1 MASLLVQASP
11 SLRAAMPR
19 LLEALAGSA
28 GDANSLANDE
38 TAALTGAKLELW
50 NYSKRQIVVLMV
62 VLLVSYGVMCAL
74 SAVLIAY
81 MRYNRHVALKGD
93 TEASRKTLLP
103 AFEPLLW
110 ILCAA
115 TGAYATY
122 FMVTLI
128 AKSYVT
134 STGTVSTEILSAGR
148 HFVLELAFI
157 FMLQKSVSIPALAR
171 SIAITFVLACYSIPV
186 VWYTTA
192 NGNGETSSTNYWIV
206 ATARLVV
213 FPLYLYVAV
222 RPPARASKRSLREY
236 CAFALV
242 YQILELGYVSG
253 FHQGNVHVGFALIY
267 AHVLWGSLCPFFVWR
282 LLKADT
288 EHWRGLGQRAVGLQA
303 LFRKGNIHERVSSQ
317 GLHVLIEMHRK
328 YIIDFSVL
336 EIKQRIGVGSTAV
349 VYNGLLHSKTPVAI
363 KVYTPTSVTEDTV
376 AEFSHEAALCGALNH
391 PNIVKFF
398 GMCVSPPTICLVS
411 ELCVGSLDVVALALA
426 RRQQQPR
433 RQQFLLNVGYMI
445 DAARA
450 VAYLHSF
457 SPAFVHRD
465 IKPGNFLVDVEGN
478 VKLTDFGESRSLPKA
493 NIAWEVS
500 SLNDAKN
507 AAATSAVSAVGTM
520 ATTSSGSSATDIEHY
535 HEYPDSTSNANAA
548 TQNGRLIPMTPP
560 SQTPGG
566 SSRTAPV
573 LPPGVTR
580 KATPEMTVK
589 GTVDYMAPEII
600 NGRGGL
606 ASYGESAD
614 VYSLAITMWDILN
627 PGGEKYPGTK
637 NNHLRVL
644 ESVIAGS
651 RPELD
656 QELHTGLRD
665 LIESSWHVDARVRPS
680 AQKIVLALERIQ
692 EEVCSVF
699 ALELCEEMDQ
709 ETAMLRSGGNGAV
722 AKSFSGEQ
730 ATRKMQDV
738 EAVASVGE
746 GIRLGNMFM
755 NAGFLHH
762 LKHAQSFKS
771 SEAMYYFDEDNINFC
786 QPFVV
791 LESHNTKYG
800 GGSSSGTRHRP
811 GSTLGAPFPSQL
823 VQSPGWFKSLQ
834 RQHQPSDP
842 TPPAAPTAAK
852 KGSKR
857 TDWEP
862 HNEPDSSEHD
872 SDTAFVDANSNGTTE
887 TEECGCRKLGE
898 RPDIRKTTRHR
909 FRRKYRAIPEDNVL
923 TANLLQ
929 EEDLAS
935 TQDRHLL
942 DEFDDAGPPSI
953 LLQPN

>member
-1 MASLLVQASP
+1 MAIDST
-11 SLRAAMPR
+11 
-19 LLEALAGSA
+19 
-28 GDANSLANDE
+28 DDE
-38 TAALTGAKLELW
+38 LSDYA
-50 NYSKRQIVVLMV
+50 KRQVVVLMI
-62 VLLVSYGVMCAL
+62 VLLVSYGSMCVL
-74 SAVLIAY
+74 SAALIIY
-81 MRYNRHVALKGD
+81 MRHNRHVALKGD

-110 ILCAA
+110 ILSTA
-115 TGAYATY
+115 TGSYAMY
-122 FMVTLI
+122 FMIALI
-128 AKSYVT
+128 AKFYAP
-134 STGTVSTEILSAGR
+134 STGSVATEAQSAGR
-148 HFVLELAFI
+148 HFVLELALI
-157 FMLQKSVSIPALAR
+157 FMLQKSVSMPALLR
-171 SIAITFVLACYSIPV
+171 SIAITAVLASYALPF
-186 VWYTTA
+186 VWFTTI
-192 NGNGETSSTNYWIV
+192 NGQDQNSSTNYWLVAIV
-206 ATARLVV
+206 RLLI
-213 FPLYLYVAV
+213 FSLYIYVIV
-222 RPPARASKRSLREY
+222 RPPARASKRTLREY
-236 CAFALV
+236 SAFGIV
-242 YQILELGYVSG
+242 YLMLEFVYHTAFNSHKVHLGFV
-253 FHQGNVHVGFALIY
+253 LIY
-267 AHVLWGSLCPFFVWR
+267 VHVLWGSLCPFFVWR

-336 EIKQRIGVGSTAV
+336 DIKQRIGVGSTAV

-363 KVYTPTSVTEDTV
+363 KVYTPSSVTEDTV

-426 RRQQQPR
+426 RRQQQAR

-465 IKPGNFLVDVEGN
+465 IKPSNFLVDVEGN

-493 NIAWEVS
+493 NITWEVS
-500 SLNDAKN
+500 SLNDAKH
-507 AAATSAVSAVGTM
+507 AAIVTSSVSAVG
-520 ATTSSGSSATDIEHY
+520 ATGGTSSSSSTDHEQY
-535 HEYPDSTSNANAA
+535 HEYPESTPNANPSIHGG
-548 TQNGRLIPMTPP
+548 NGLPLTPP
-560 SQTPGG
+560 HTPNGG
-566 SSRTAPV
+566 TRTAPM
-573 LPPGVTR
+573 LPPPVSR
-580 KATPEMTVK
+580 KTTPDMTVK

-600 NGRGGL
+600 NGRAGL

-627 PGGEKYPGTK
+627 PGGEKYPGTN

-644 ESVIAGS
+644 ESVIAGT

-656 QELHTGLRD
+656 TQMHAGLSELIT
-665 LIESSWHVDARVRPS
+665 SSWHVDARMRPS

-699 ALELCEEMDQ
+699 ALELCEEMEHDS
-709 ETAMLRSGGNGAV
+709 TMLKSGGNGSNT
-722 AKSFSGEQ
+722 KSFSGEQ
-730 ATRKMQDV
+730 AARKMQDI

-762 LKHAQSFKS
+762 LKHSQAFKS
-771 SEAMYYFDEDNINFC
+771 SDDMFYFDEDNINFC

-791 LESHNTKYG
+791 LDGHTNRSG
-800 GGSSSGTRHRP
+800 VGSNSAARRP
-811 GSTLGAPFPSQL
+811 GSTLGAPLPSQL

-842 TPPAAPTAAK
+842 TPPLMTASASTSVK
-852 KGSKR
+852 DPK
-857 TDWEP
+857 
-862 HNEPDSSEHD
+862 SSEWDANTSSESPQND
-872 SDTAFVDANSNGTTE
+872 SDTAFVDVASNGTTE
-887 TEECGCRKLGE
+887 TEECACRKLGE
-898 RPDIRKTTRHR
+898 RPNVRKPTRHR
-909 FRRKYRAIPEDNVL
+909 FRRKYRAIPEDNIL

-929 EEDLAS
+929 EEDMTS

-942 DEFDDAGPPSI
+942 DEFDDAGPASI
-953 LLQPN
+953 LLHKN

>member
-1 MASLLVQASP
+1 MKNLINQASP
-11 SLRAAMPR
+11 SLRESIPR
-19 LLEALAGSA
+19 VLESIAGTRSESFFA
-28 GDANSLANDE
+28 FSSSTSLPTQTNDE
-38 TAALTGAKLELW
+38 LSEYAQGQL
-50 NYSKRQIVVLMV
+50 VVLMV
-62 VLLVSYGVMCAL
+62 VLLVSYGSMCAL
-74 SAVLIAY
+74 SGALIVY
-81 MRYNRHVALKGD
+81 MRHNRHIALKGD

-110 ILCAA
+110 ILCIA
-115 TGAYATY
+115 TGLYALY
-122 FMVTLI
+122 FMIALI
-128 AKSYVT
+128 AKDYAA
-134 STGTVSTEILSAGR
+134 STGTLATEALSAGR
-148 HFVLELAFI
+148 HFVLELALI
-157 FMLQKSVSIPALAR
+157 FMLQKSVSMPALVR
-171 SIAITFVLACYSIPV
+171 SIAITGVLACYALPF
-186 VWYTTA
+186 VWYTTV
-192 NGNGETSSTNYWIV
+192 NGPDENSSSNYWIV
-206 ATARLVV
+206 AIARMLLFV
-213 FPLYLYVAV
+213 LYIYVAV
-222 RPPARASKRSLREY
+222 RPPARASKRTLREF
-236 CAFALV
+236 CAFAMV
-242 YQILELGYVSG
+242 YQILEFTYHTA
-253 FHQGNVHVGFALIY
+253 FNRNNVHLGFALIY
-267 AHVLWGSLCPFFVWR
+267 VHVLWGSLCPFFVWR

-336 EIKQRIGVGSTAV
+336 AIKQRIGVGSTAV

-411 ELCVGSLDVVALALA
+411 ELCVGSLDVVVLALA

-433 RQQFLLNVGYMI
+433 RQQFLLNLGYMI

-465 IKPGNFLVDVEGN
+465 IKPSNFLVDVEGN

-493 NIAWEVS
+493 NITWEVS

-507 AAATSAVSAVGTM
+507 AEMVPSSVTAVGATAAATS
-520 ATTSSGSSATDIEHY
+520 SSSTIDAEHY
-535 HEYPDSTSNANAA
+535 QEYPDSTSSS
-548 TQNGRLIPMTPP
+548 TQGGKAIPLTPP
-560 SQTPGG
+560 HTPGG
-566 SSRTAPV
+566 GTRTAPV
-573 LPPGVTR
+573 QFTSTAR
-580 KATPEMTVK
+580 KNTPEMTVK

-600 NGRGGL
+600 NGRAGV

-627 PGGEKYPGTK
+627 PGAEKYPGTN

-644 ESVIAGS
+644 ESVIAGT

-656 QELHTGLRD
+656 NHMHAGLAELIT
-665 LIESSWHVDARVRPS
+665 SSWHVDARMRPS

-692 EEVCSVF
+692 EEICSVF
-699 ALELCEEMDQ
+699 AFELCEEIEHDSSM
-709 ETAMLRSGGNGAV
+709 TRSGGTGNAS
-722 AKSFSGEQ
+722 KSFSGEV
-730 ATRKMQDV
+730 AARKMQDI

-762 LKHAQSFKS
+762 LKHSQPFKS
-771 SEAMYYFDEDNINFC
+771 SEDLYYFDEDNINFC

-791 LESHNTKYG
+791 LDGPTTRSG
-800 GGSSSGTRHRP
+800 AGSNSAARRV
-811 GSTLGAPFPSQL
+811 GSTLGAPLPSQL

-834 RQHQPSDP
+834 QRQHQQSDP
-842 TPPAAPTAAK
+842 TPPLGPT
-852 KGSKR
+852 STSTSLNDPKR
-857 TDWEP
+857 SEWDTATDSP
-862 HNEPDSSEHD
+862 L
-872 SDTAFVDANSNGTTE
+872 DTAFVDAASNATNE
-887 TEECGCRKLGE
+887 TEECACRKLGE
-898 RPDIRKTTRHR
+898 RPNTRKPARHR
-909 FRRKYRAIPEDNVL
+909 FRRKYRAIPEDNIL

-929 EEDLAS
+929 EEDLTS

-942 DEFDDAGPPSI
+942 DEFDDAGPASI
-953 LLQPN
+953 LLKN

>member
-1 MASLLVQASP
+1 MS
-11 SLRAAMPR
+11 
-19 LLEALAGSA
+19 
-28 GDANSLANDE
+28 
-38 TAALTGAKLELW
+38 
-50 NYSKRQIVVLMV
+50 VLMV
-62 VLLVSYGVMCAL
+62 SYGAMCVLSGAL
-74 SAVLIAY
+74 IIY
-81 MRYNRHVALKGD
+81 MRHNRHIALKGD
-93 TEASRKTLLP
+93 TDASRKTLLP

-115 TGAYATY
+115 TGIYAIY
-122 FMVTLI
+122 FVIALI
-128 AKSYVT
+128 AKIYTAST
-134 STGTVSTEILSAGR
+134 SAVPTEALAAGR
-148 HFVLELAFI
+148 HFVLELALI
-157 FMLQKSVSIPALAR
+157 FMLQKSVSMPALAR
-171 SIAITFVLACYSIPV
+171 SFAITCALACYTIPI
-186 VWYTTA
+186 VWYTAINGQGA
-192 NGNGETSSTNYWIV
+192 NSATNTWIV
-206 ATARLVV
+206 AIARMLLL
-213 FPLYLYVAV
+213 PLYVYIATLEIAYQAAFSQHNV
-222 RPPARASKRSLREY
+222 RL
-236 CAFALV
+236 
-242 YQILELGYVSG
+242 
-253 FHQGNVHVGFALIY
+253 GFALIY
-267 AHVLWGSLCPFFVWR
+267 ANILWGSMCPYFVWR

-303 LFRKGNIHERVSSQ
+303 LFRKGNINERVSSQ

-363 KVYTPTSVTEDTV
+363 KVYTPSSVTEDTV

-411 ELCVGSLDVVALALA
+411 ELCVGSLDVVSLALA

-433 RQQFLLNVGYMI
+433 RQQFLLNLGYMI

-465 IKPGNFLVDVEGN
+465 IKPSNFLVDVEGN

-493 NIAWEVS
+493 NITWEVS

-507 AAATSAVSAVGTM
+507 TANAAASVSALGTTT
-520 ATTSSGSSATDIEHY
+520 ATSSSATDGEHY
-535 HEYPDSTSNANAA
+535 QEYPDSTPNSNAIV
-548 TQNGRLIPMTPP
+548 QSGRLIPMTPP
-560 SQTPGG
+560 HSPGG
-566 SSRTAPV
+566 SSMTAEKV
-573 LPPGVTR
+573 PPPSAAR
-580 KATPEMTVK
+580 RATPEMTVK

-600 NGRGGL
+600 NGRAGV

-627 PGGEKYPGTK
+627 PGSEKYPGTN

-644 ESVIAGS
+644 ESVIAGT

-656 QELHTGLRD
+656 SQLHAGLAD
-665 LIESSWHVDARVRPS
+665 LITSSWHVDARMRPS

-699 ALELCEEMDQ
+699 ALELCEDMEHDS
-709 ETAMLRSGGNGAV
+709 AMLKSGGNGSM

-730 ATRKMQDV
+730 AARRMQEI

-762 LKHAQSFKS
+762 LKHAQPFKS
-771 SEAMYYFDEDNINFC
+771 SDDMYYFDEDNINFC
-786 QPFVV
+786 QPFVI
-791 LESHNTKYG
+791 LEGHASKNGHVI
-800 GGSSSGTRHRP
+800 SSAAKQRP
-811 GSTLGAPFPSQL
+811 GSTLGAPLPSQL

-842 TPPAAPTAAK
+842 MPPAASSQVAASTK
-852 KGSKR
+852 PHLK
-857 TDWEP
+857 TDWDV
-862 HNEPDSSEHD
+862 NTTTDSPQND
-872 SDTAFVDANSNGTTE
+872 SDIPFVDVASNGTTE

-898 RPDIRKTTRHR
+898 RPNVRKPTRHR
-909 FRRKYRAIPEDNVL
+909 FRRKYRAIPEDNIL

-929 EEDLAS
+929 EEDLTS

-942 DEFDDAGPPSI
+942 DEFDDPGPASI
-953 LLQPN
+953 LLQHN

>member
-1 MASLLVQASP
+1 MS
-11 SLRAAMPR
+11 
-19 LLEALAGSA
+19 
-28 GDANSLANDE
+28 
-38 TAALTGAKLELW
+38 
-50 NYSKRQIVVLMV
+50 VLMV
-62 VLLVSYGVMCAL
+62 SYGAMCVLSGAL
-74 SAVLIAY
+74 IIY
-81 MRYNRHVALKGD
+81 MRHNRHIALKGD
-93 TEASRKTLLP
+93 TDASRKTLLP

-115 TGAYATY
+115 TGIYAIY
-122 FMVTLI
+122 FVIALI
-128 AKSYVT
+128 AKIYTAST
-134 STGTVSTEILSAGR
+134 SAVPTEALAAGR
-148 HFVLELAFI
+148 HFVLELALI
-157 FMLQKSVSIPALAR
+157 FMLQKSVSMPALAR
-171 SIAITFVLACYSIPV
+171 SFAITCALACYTIPI
-186 VWYTTA
+186 VWYTTINGQGA
-192 NGNGETSSTNYWIV
+192 NSATNTWIV
-206 ATARLVV
+206 AIARMLLL
-213 FPLYLYVAV
+213 PLYVYIATLEIAYQAAFSQHNV
-222 RPPARASKRSLREY
+222 RL
-236 CAFALV
+236 
-242 YQILELGYVSG
+242 
-253 FHQGNVHVGFALIY
+253 GFALIY
-267 AHVLWGSLCPFFVWR
+267 ANILWGSMCPYFVWR

-303 LFRKGNIHERVSSQ
+303 LFRKGNINERVSSQ

-363 KVYTPTSVTEDTV
+363 KVYTPSSVTEDTV

-411 ELCVGSLDVVALALA
+411 ELCVGSLDVVSLALA

-433 RQQFLLNVGYMI
+433 RQQFLLNLGYMI

-465 IKPGNFLVDVEGN
+465 IKPSNFLVDVEGN

-493 NIAWEVS
+493 NITWEVS
-500 SLNDAKN
+500 NLNDAKN
-507 AAATSAVSAVGTM
+507 TANAAASVSALGTTT
-520 ATTSSGSSATDIEHY
+520 ATSSSTTDGEHY
-535 HEYPDSTSNANAA
+535 QEYPDSTPNSNA
-548 TQNGRLIPMTPP
+548 TLQSGRLIPMTPP
-560 SQTPGG
+560 HSPGG
-566 SSRTAPV
+566 SSMTAEKV
-573 LPPGVTR
+573 PPPSAAR
-580 KATPEMTVK
+580 RATPEMTVK

-600 NGRGGL
+600 NGRAGV

-627 PGGEKYPGTK
+627 PGSEKYPGTN

-644 ESVIAGS
+644 ESVIAGT

-656 QELHTGLRD
+656 AQLHAGLAD
-665 LIESSWHVDARVRPS
+665 LISSSWHVDARMRPS

-699 ALELCEEMDQ
+699 ALELCEDMEHDS
-709 ETAMLRSGGNGAV
+709 AMLKSGGNGSM

-730 ATRKMQDV
+730 AARRMQEI

-762 LKHAQSFKS
+762 LKHAQPFKS
-771 SEAMYYFDEDNINFC
+771 SDDMYYFDEDNINFC
-786 QPFVV
+786 QPFVI
-791 LESHNTKYG
+791 LEGHASKNGHVI
-800 GGSSSGTRHRP
+800 SSAAKQRP
-811 GSTLGAPFPSQL
+811 GSTLGAPLPSQL

-842 TPPAAPTAAK
+842 MPPVASSQVAASTKPHLK
-852 KGSKR
+852 
-857 TDWEP
+857 TDWDV
-862 HNEPDSSEHD
+862 NTTTDSPQND
-872 SDTAFVDANSNGTTE
+872 SDIPFVDVASNGTTE

-898 RPDIRKTTRHR
+898 RPNVRKPTRHR
-909 FRRKYRAIPEDNVL
+909 FRRKYRAIPEDNIL

-929 EEDLAS
+929 EEDLTS

-942 DEFDDAGPPSI
+942 DEFDDPGPASI
-953 LLQPN
+953 LLQHN

>member
-1 MASLLVQASP
+1 MHDLLDQAMP
-11 SLRAAMPR
+11 RLRESVPR
-19 LLEALAGSA
+19 LLEALAGSKVETVFELSA
-28 GDANSLANDE
+28 RTPVGTKAMDDE
-38 TAALTGAKLELW
+38 LSDYAQGQL
-50 NYSKRQIVVLMV
+50 VVLMV
-62 VLLVSYGVMCAL
+62 VLLVSYGSMCVLSGAL
-74 SAVLIAY
+74 IIY
-81 MRYNRHVALKGD
+81 MRHNRHIALKGD

-110 ILCAA
+110 ILCVS
-115 TGAYATY
+115 TGMYSFY
-122 FMVTLI
+122 FMVALI
-128 AKSYVT
+128 AKSYAPNA
-134 STGTVSTEILSAGR
+134 GTVATEALSAGR
-148 HFVLELAFI
+148 HFVLELALI
-157 FMLQKSVSIPALAR
+157 FMLQKSVSLPALIR
-171 SIAITFVLACYSIPV
+171 SIVITVVLACYAFPF
-186 VWYTTA
+186 VWYTTI
-192 NGNGETSSTNYWIV
+192 NGEDENSSSNYWVV
-206 ATARLVV
+206 AIARLLLL
-213 FPLYLYVAV
+213 PLYIYVAA
-222 RPPARASKRSLREY
+222 RPPARASKRTLREY
-236 CAFALV
+236 CAFATM
-242 YQILELGYVSG
+242 YQMLEFA
-253 FHQGNVHVGFALIY
+253 FHTAFNNNDVHLGFALIY
-267 AHVLWGSLCPFFVWR
+267 THVLWGSLCPFFVWR

-336 EIKQRIGVGSTAV
+336 DIKQRIGVGSTAV

-433 RQQFLLNVGYMI
+433 RQQFLLNLGYMI

-465 IKPGNFLVDVEGN
+465 IKPSNFLVDVEGN

-493 NIAWEVS
+493 NITWEVS

-507 AAATSAVSAVGTM
+507 AAAVTSSVATAGANNVGATAVS
-520 ATTSSGSSATDIEHY
+520 SSSSTIDAEHY
-535 HEYPDSTSNANAA
+535 QEYPESTSNSNF
-548 TQNGRLIPMTPP
+548 GREGRRAMPLTPP
-560 SQTPGG
+560 QEE
-566 SSRTAPV
+566 SRTAPV
-573 LPPGVTR
+573 IAQSTAR
-580 KATPEMTVK
+580 RTSPEMTVK

-600 NGRGGL
+600 NGRAGV

-627 PGGEKYPGTK
+627 PGAEKYPGTN

-644 ESVIAGS
+644 ESVIAGT

-656 QELHTGLRD
+656 GHLHAGLAELITA
-665 LIESSWHVDARVRPS
+665 SWHVNARIRPT

-699 ALELCEEMDQ
+699 AREMCEEM
-709 ETAMLRSGGNGAV
+709 EHESSLLKSNGNGNMS
-722 AKSFSGEQ
+722 KSFSGEQ
-730 ATRKMQDV
+730 AARKMQDID
-738 EAVASVGE
+738 AVASVGE

-762 LKHAQSFKS
+762 LKHSQPFKS
-771 SEAMYYFDEDNINFC
+771 SDDMYYFDEENINLC
-786 QPFVV
+786 QPFAV
-791 LESHNTKYG
+791 LEGHTCRSGN
-800 GGSSSGTRHRP
+800 GSNSAARRP
-811 GSTLGAPFPSQL
+811 GSTLGAPLPSQL

-842 TPPAAPTAAK
+842 TPLATTSTSVKDSKSSDWDANTA
-852 KGSKR
+852 S
-857 TDWEP
+857 
-862 HNEPDSSEHD
+862 DSPHD
-872 SDTAFVDANSNGTTE
+872 SDTAFVDAASNGTSE
-887 TEECGCRKLGE
+887 TEECACRKLGE
-898 RPDIRKTTRHR
+898 RPNIRKPARHR
-909 FRRKYRAIPEDNVL
+909 FRRKYRAIPEDNIL

-929 EEDLAS
+929 EEDPTS

-942 DEFDDAGPPSI
+942 DEFDAGPTNV
-953 LLQPN
+953 LLHN

>member
-1 MASLLVQASP
+1 MRRLLDQALP
-11 SLRAAMPR
+11 SLRESVPRILEDIAA
-19 LLEALAGSA
+19 S
-28 GDANSLANDE
+28 NSE
-38 TAALTGAKLELW
+38 AALGPSSTTPPPTHGLSDYAQGQ
-50 NYSKRQIVVLMV
+50 NVVLMV
-62 VLLVSYGVMCAL
+62 VLLVSYGCMCMLSGAL
-74 SAVLIAY
+74 IVY
-81 MRYNRHVALKGD
+81 MRHNRHIALKGD

-115 TGAYATY
+115 TGLYALY
-122 FMVTLI
+122 FIIALI
-128 AKSYVT
+128 ADKYAANAGSVA
-134 STGTVSTEILSAGR
+134 TEALSAGR
-148 HFVLELAFI
+148 HFVLELTLI
-157 FMLQKSVSIPALAR
+157 FMLQKSVSLPALVR
-171 SIAITFVLACYSIPV
+171 SIVITGFLACYALPF
-186 VWYTTA
+186 VWFTTI
-192 NGNGETSSTNYWIV
+192 NGDDENSSANYWIV
-206 ATARLVV
+206 AIARLLLFLLYIYV
-213 FPLYLYVAV
+213 FV
-222 RPPARASKRSLREY
+222 RPPARASKRTLREF
-236 CAFALV
+236 CGFAMV
-242 YQILELGYVSG
+242 YQTLEFA
-253 FHQGNVHVGFALIY
+253 FHTAFNQKNVHLGFGLIY
-267 AHVLWGSLCPFFVWR
+267 AHVLWGSLCPFFIWR

-303 LFRKGNIHERVSSQ
+303 LFLKGNIHERVSSQ

-336 EIKQRIGVGSTAV
+336 AIKQRIGVGSTAV

-363 KVYTPTSVTEDTV
+363 KVYTPSSVTEDTV

-411 ELCVGSLDVVALALA
+411 ELCVGSLDVVVLALA

-433 RQQFLLNVGYMI
+433 RQQFLLNLGYMI

-465 IKPGNFLVDVEGN
+465 IKPSNFLVDVEGN

-493 NIAWEVS
+493 NITWEVS
-500 SLNDAKN
+500 SLNDAKH
-507 AAATSAVSAVGTM
+507 TGMVPSSVTAVGTTP
-520 ATTSSGSSATDIEHY
+520 ATSSSSTIDAEHY
-535 HEYPDSTSNANAA
+535 QEYPDSTTSS
-548 TQNGRLIPMTPP
+548 TKGGKTIPPTPP
-560 SQTPGG
+560 HTPGG
-566 SSRTAPV
+566 VPRTAPIQFSSAA
-573 LPPGVTR
+573 R
-580 KATPEMTVK
+580 KAAPEMTVK

-600 NGRGGL
+600 NGRAGV

-627 PGGEKYPGTK
+627 PGAEKYPGTN

-644 ESVIAGS
+644 ESVIAGT

-656 QELHTGLRD
+656 SQLHTGLAE
-665 LIESSWHVDARVRPS
+665 LVTSSWHVDARMRPS

-699 ALELCEEMDQ
+699 ALELCEEIERDS
-709 ETAMLRSGGNGAV
+709 AMLSSGGIGNMS
-722 AKSFSGEQ
+722 KSFPGDF
-730 ATRKMQDV
+730 ATRKMQDI

-762 LKHAQSFKS
+762 LKHSQPFKS
-771 SEAMYYFDEDNINFC
+771 TEDLYYFDEENINLC

-791 LESHNTKYG
+791 LDGPTSRTG
-800 GGSSSGTRHRP
+800 VGSNAATRRP
-811 GSTLGAPFPSQL
+811 GSTLGAPLPSQL

-834 RQHQPSDP
+834 QRQHQQSDP
-842 TPPAAPTAAK
+842 TPPLVTTSTSTKDPKRSEWDANT
-852 KGSKR
+852 GS
-857 TDWEP
+857 ESP
-862 HNEPDSSEHD
+862 QND
-872 SDTAFVDANSNGTTE
+872 SDTAFVDAASNGTNDA
-887 TEECGCRKLGE
+887 EECACRKLGE
-898 RPDIRKTTRHR
+898 RPNTRKPTRHR
-909 FRRKYRAIPEDNVL
+909 FRRKYRAIPEDNIL

-929 EEDLAS
+929 EEDLTS

-942 DEFDDAGPPSI
+942 DEFDDAGPAGV
-953 LLQPN
+953 LLHQK

>member
-1 MASLLVQASP
+1 MKELLDQVTP
-11 SLRAAMPR
+11 SLRVAASR
-19 LLEALAGSA
+19 LLESTSA
-28 GDANSLANDE
+28 PIAINSADE
-38 TAALTGAKLELW
+38 ELSD
-50 NYSKRQIVVLMV
+50 YAQRQVVVLMI
-62 VLLVSYGVMCAL
+62 VLLVSYGAMAVL
-74 SAVLIAY
+74 SAALIVY
-81 MRYNRHVALKGD
+81 MRHNRHVALKGD

-115 TGAYATY
+115 TGTYAMY
-122 FMVTLI
+122 FMIALI
-128 AKSYVT
+128 TRFYAP
-134 STGTVSTEILSAGR
+134 STGSVATEAQSAGR
-148 HFVLELAFI
+148 HFVLELALI
-157 FMLQKSVSIPALAR
+157 FMLQKSVSMPALVR
-171 SIAITFVLACYSIPV
+171 SIIITFVLASYALPI
-186 VWYTTA
+186 VWFTTI
-192 NGNGETSSTNYWIV
+192 NGSSSSNYWVV
-206 ATARLVV
+206 AIARLLI
-213 FPLYLYVAV
+213 FPLYVYVMV
-222 RPPARASKRSLREY
+222 RPPARASKRTLREY
-236 CAFALV
+236 CAFGIVYLALEFA
-242 YQILELGYVSG
+242 YHTA
-253 FHQGNVHVGFALIY
+253 FNNRNVHLGFVLIY
-267 AHVLWGSLCPFFVWR
+267 THVLWGSLCPFFVWR

-336 EIKQRIGVGSTAV
+336 DIKQRIGVGSTAV

-363 KVYTPTSVTEDTV
+363 KVYTPSSVTEDTV

-433 RQQFLLNVGYMI
+433 RQQFLLNLGYMI

-465 IKPGNFLVDVEGN
+465 IKPSNFLVDVEGN

-493 NIAWEVS
+493 NITWEVS
-500 SLNDAKN
+500 SLNDVKGSTMVTSSVVGAT
-507 AAATSAVSAVGTM
+507 ATS
-520 ATTSSGSSATDIEHY
+520 SSSTEAEQY
-535 HEYPDSTSNANAA
+535 QEYPESTTNAD
-548 TQNGRLIPMTPP
+548 TSVHGGRNISLTPP
-560 SQTPGG
+560 QTPEE
-566 SSRTAPV
+566 SARNTPILAPPVSR
-573 LPPGVTR
+573 
-580 KATPEMTVK
+580 KMTPEMTVK

-600 NGRGGL
+600 NGRAGF

-627 PGGEKYPGTK
+627 PGAEKYPGTN

-644 ESVIAGS
+644 ESVIAGT

-656 QELHTGLRD
+656 SQLHSGLAD
-665 LIESSWHVDARVRPS
+665 LITNSWHVDARIRPS
-680 AQKIVLALERIQ
+680 ALKIVLALERIQ

-699 ALELCEEMDQ
+699 ALELCEEM
-709 ETAMLRSGGNGAV
+709 EHESTMLKSGGPGGT

-730 ATRKMQDV
+730 ATRKMQDI

-755 NAGFLHH
+755 NAGFMHH
-762 LKHAQSFKS
+762 LKHSQPFKS
-771 SEAMYYFDEDNINFC
+771 SDDMFYFDEDNINFC

-791 LESHNTKYG
+791 LEGHTTRSG
-800 GGSSSGTRHRP
+800 AGSNCANRRP
-811 GSTLGAPFPSQL
+811 GSTLGAPLPSQL

-842 TPPAAPTAAK
+842 IPLMTNPASISAKDSARSEWDTNTA
-852 KGSKR
+852 S
-857 TDWEP
+857 
-862 HNEPDSSEHD
+862 DSPQND
-872 SDTAFVDANSNGTTE
+872 SDVAFVDAASNSE
-887 TEECGCRKLGE
+887 AEECACRKLGE
-898 RPDIRKTTRHR
+898 RPNVRKAARHR

-929 EEDLAS
+929 EEDLTS

-942 DEFDDAGPPSI
+942 DEFDAGPAI
-953 LLQPN
+953 LLGLGTQ

>member
-1 MASLLVQASP
+1 MKGLLDHAVP
-11 SLRAAMPR
+11 SLRESVPR
-19 LLEALAGSA
+19 VLENIAKTESVFGLSSTTIPLPTQG
-28 GDANSLANDE
+28 GDGLSDYVQGQL
-38 TAALTGAKLELW
+38 
-50 NYSKRQIVVLMV
+50 VVLMV
-62 VLLVSYGVMCAL
+62 VLLVSYGSMCAL
-74 SAVLIAY
+74 SGALIVY
-81 MRYNRHVALKGD
+81 MRHNRHVALKGD

-110 ILCAA
+110 ILCVA
-115 TGAYATY
+115 TGLYALY
-122 FMVTLI
+122 FMIALI
-128 AKSYVT
+128 AKNYAA
-134 STGTVSTEILSAGR
+134 STEIVAAEALSAGR
-148 HFVLELAFI
+148 HFVLELALI
-157 FMLQKSVSIPALAR
+157 FMLQKSVSLPALVR
-171 SIAITFVLACYSIPV
+171 SIVITGFLACYTLPF
-186 VWYTTA
+186 VWYSTV
-192 NGNGETSSTNYWIV
+192 NGDDENSSANYWIV
-206 ATARLVV
+206 AIARLLL
-213 FPLYLYVAV
+213 FLLYIYVAV
-222 RPPARASKRSLREY
+222 RPPARASKRTLREF
-236 CAFALV
+236 CAFAMV
-242 YQILELGYVSG
+242 YQILEFAYHAA
-253 FHQGNVHVGFALIY
+253 FNQNNVHLGFALIY

-336 EIKQRIGVGSTAV
+336 AIKQRIGVGSTAV

-363 KVYTPTSVTEDTV
+363 KVYTPSSVTEDTV

-411 ELCVGSLDVVALALA
+411 ELCVGSLDVVVLALA
-426 RRQQQPR
+426 RRQLQPR
-433 RQQFLLNVGYMI
+433 RQQFLLNLGYMI

-465 IKPGNFLVDVEGN
+465 IKPSNFLVDVEGN

-493 NIAWEVS
+493 NITWEVS

-507 AAATSAVSAVGTM
+507 AGMVPSSVTAVGGGIAATS
-520 ATTSSGSSATDIEHY
+520 SSSTIDAEHY
-535 HEYPDSTSNANAA
+535 QEYPDSTSTTSS
-548 TQNGRLIPMTPP
+548 TQGVRAIPLTPP
-560 SQTPGG
+560 HTPGT
-566 SSRTAPV
+566 RTAPIQ
-573 LPPGVTR
+573 LSSAAR

-600 NGRGGL
+600 NGRAGV

-627 PGGEKYPGTK
+627 PGAEKYPGTN

-656 QELHTGLRD
+656 SQLHAGLAELIT
-665 LIESSWHVDARVRPS
+665 SSWHVDARMRPS

-699 ALELCEEMDQ
+699 AFELCEEIENDS
-709 ETAMLRSGGNGAV
+709 TMLKSGGTGNMS
-722 AKSFSGEQ
+722 KSFSGEF
-730 ATRKMQDV
+730 ATRKMQDI

-762 LKHAQSFKS
+762 LKHAQPFKS
-771 SEAMYYFDEDNINFC
+771 SEDLYYFDEDNINFC

-791 LESHNTKYG
+791 LDGPTIKSG
-800 GGSSSGTRHRP
+800 VGSNNNSTRRP
-811 GSTLGAPFPSQL
+811 GSTLGAPLPSQL
-823 VQSPGWFKSLQ
+823 VQSPGWFKGLQ
-834 RQHQPSDP
+834 RQHQQSDP
-842 TPPAAPTAAK
+842 TPPLATTSTTSTSMK
-852 KGSKR
+852 DSKR
-857 TDWEP
+857 GEWDAHTAS
-862 HNEPDSSEHD
+862 DSPQDD
-872 SDTAFVDANSNGTTE
+872 SDTAFVDAASNATNE
-887 TEECGCRKLGE
+887 AEECACRKLGE
-898 RPDIRKTTRHR
+898 RPNIRKPARHR
-909 FRRKYRAIPEDNVL
+909 FRRKYRAIPEDNIL

-929 EEDLAS
+929 EEDLTS

-942 DEFDDAGPPSI
+942 DEFDDAGPASV
-953 LLQPN
+953 LLHKN

>member
-1 MASLLVQASP
+1 MTGFLDQATP
-11 SLRAAMPR
+11 SLRQAIPR
-19 LLEALAGSA
+19 LLEALAGNVSVTA
-28 GDANSLANDE
+28 TSIDDATKKEISDYANH
-38 TAALTGAKLELW
+38 
-50 NYSKRQIVVLMV
+50 QVVVLMV
-62 VLLVSYGVMCAL
+62 VLLVSFGAMCVL
-74 SAVLIAY
+74 SAALIIY
-81 MRYNRHVALKGD
+81 MRHNRHIALKGD
-93 TEASRKTLLP
+93 TDASRKTLLP

-115 TGAYATY
+115 TGIYALY
-122 FMVTLI
+122 FII
-128 AKSYVT
+128 ALSAKIYTAST
-134 STGTVSTEILSAGR
+134 SALPTEALTAGR
-148 HFVLELAFI
+148 HFVLQLALI
-157 FMLQKSVSIPALAR
+157 FMLQKSVSMPALAR
-171 SIAITFVLACYSIPV
+171 SVAVTAALACYTIPI
-186 VWYTTA
+186 VWYTTVS
-192 NGNGETSSTNYWIV
+192 GHDVYSSTNSWIV
-206 ATARLVV
+206 AIARMLLL
-213 FPLYLYVAV
+213 PLYVYIGV
-222 RPPARASKRSLREY
+222 RPVGRASKRTLREY
-236 CAFALV
+236 CAFGFV
-242 YQILELGYVSG
+242 YQVIEIVYHAA
-253 FHQGNVHVGFALIY
+253 FAQHNVRLGFALIY
-267 AHVLWGSLCPFFVWR
+267 ANILWGSMCPYFVWR

-303 LFRKGNIHERVSSQ
+303 LFRKGNINERVSSQ

-336 EIKQRIGVGSTAV
+336 DIKQRIGVGSTAV

-363 KVYTPTSVTEDTV
+363 KVYTPSSVTEDTV

-411 ELCVGSLDVVALALA
+411 ELCVGSLDVVSLALA
-426 RRQQQPR
+426 RRQQQQR
-433 RQQFLLNVGYMI
+433 RQQFLLNLGYMI

-465 IKPGNFLVDVEGN
+465 IKPSNFLVDVEGN

-493 NIAWEVS
+493 NITWEVS
-500 SLNDAKN
+500 SLNDAKLTAN
-507 AAATSAVSAVGTM
+507 AAASVSALGT
-520 ATTSSGSSATDIEHY
+520 TTSSSATDGEHY
-535 HEYPDSTSNANAA
+535 QECPETTPNSSMTAQS
-548 TQNGRLIPMTPP
+548 GRLAPVTPP
-560 SQTPGG
+560 HTPGG
-566 SSRTAPV
+566 SSTTAEKM
-573 LPPGVTR
+573 PPSTAR

-600 NGRGGL
+600 NGRAGV

-627 PGGEKYPGTK
+627 PGSEKYPGTN

-644 ESVIAGS
+644 ESVIAGA

-656 QELHTGLRD
+656 SQLHTGLAE
-665 LIESSWHVDARVRPS
+665 LISSSWHVDARMRPS

-699 ALELCEEMDQ
+699 ALELCEDMEHDS
-709 ETAMLRSGGNGAV
+709 AMLKSGGNGGV

-730 ATRKMQDV
+730 AARRMQEM

-762 LKHAQSFKS
+762 IKHVQPFKNS
-771 SEAMYYFDEDNINFC
+771 DDMYYFDEDNINFC

-791 LESHNTKYG
+791 LEGHASKNGHVNNHAAKQ
-800 GGSSSGTRHRP
+800 RP
-811 GSTLGAPFPSQL
+811 GSTLGAPLPSQL

-842 TPPAAPTAAK
+842 VPLVSTSHLGVPTK
-852 KGSKR
+852 
-857 TDWEP
+857 TDLRADWDV
-862 HNEPDSSEHD
+862 NTTTDSPQND
-872 SDTAFVDANSNGTTE
+872 SDIPFVDVVSNGTTE

-898 RPDIRKTTRHR
+898 RPNARKPTRHR
-909 FRRKYRAIPEDNVL
+909 FRRKYRPIPEDNVL

-929 EEDLAS
+929 EEDLTS

-942 DEFDDAGPPSI
+942 DEFDDAGPASI
-953 LLQPN
+953 LLQH

>member
-1 MASLLVQASP
+1 MS
-11 SLRAAMPR
+11 
-19 LLEALAGSA
+19 
-28 GDANSLANDE
+28 
-38 TAALTGAKLELW
+38 
-50 NYSKRQIVVLMV
+50 VLMV
-62 VLLVSYGVMCAL
+62 SYGAMCVLSGAL
-74 SAVLIAY
+74 IIY
-81 MRYNRHVALKGD
+81 MRHNRHIALKGD
-93 TEASRKTLLP
+93 TDASRKTLLP

-115 TGAYATY
+115 TGIYAIY
-122 FMVTLI
+122 FVIALI
-128 AKSYVT
+128 AKIYTAST
-134 STGTVSTEILSAGR
+134 SAVPTEALAAGR
-148 HFVLELAFI
+148 HFVLELALI
-157 FMLQKSVSIPALAR
+157 FMLQKSVSMPALAR
-171 SIAITFVLACYSIPV
+171 SFAITCALACYTIPI
-186 VWYTTA
+186 VWYTAINGQGA
-192 NGNGETSSTNYWIV
+192 NSATNTWIV
-206 ATARLVV
+206 AIARMLLL
-213 FPLYLYVAV
+213 PLYVYIATLEIAYQAAFSQHNV
-222 RPPARASKRSLREY
+222 RL
-236 CAFALV
+236 
-242 YQILELGYVSG
+242 
-253 FHQGNVHVGFALIY
+253 GFALIY
-267 AHVLWGSLCPFFVWR
+267 ANILWGSMCPYFVWR

-303 LFRKGNIHERVSSQ
+303 LFRKGNINERVSSQ

-363 KVYTPTSVTEDTV
+363 KVYTPSSVTEDTV

-411 ELCVGSLDVVALALA
+411 ELCVGSLDVVSLALA

-433 RQQFLLNVGYMI
+433 RQQFLLNLGYMI

-465 IKPGNFLVDVEGN
+465 IKPSNFLVDVEGN

-493 NIAWEVS
+493 NITWEVS

-507 AAATSAVSAVGTM
+507 TANAAASVSALGTTT
-520 ATTSSGSSATDIEHY
+520 ATSSSATDGEHY
-535 HEYPDSTSNANAA
+535 QEYPDSTPNSNAIV
-548 TQNGRLIPMTPP
+548 QSGRLIPMTPP
-560 SQTPGG
+560 HSPGG
-566 SSRTAPV
+566 SSMTSEKV
-573 LPPGVTR
+573 PPPSAAR
-580 KATPEMTVK
+580 RATPEMTVK

-600 NGRGGL
+600 NGRAGV

-627 PGGEKYPGTK
+627 PGSEKYPGTN

-644 ESVIAGS
+644 ESVIAGT

-656 QELHTGLRD
+656 SQLHAGLAD
-665 LIESSWHVDARVRPS
+665 LITSSWHVDARMRPS

-699 ALELCEEMDQ
+699 ALELCEDMEHDS
-709 ETAMLRSGGNGAV
+709 AMLKSGGNGSM

-730 ATRKMQDV
+730 AARRMQEI

-762 LKHAQSFKS
+762 LKHAQPFKS
-771 SEAMYYFDEDNINFC
+771 SDDMYYFDEDNINFC
-786 QPFVV
+786 QPFVI
-791 LESHNTKYG
+791 LEGHASKNGHVI
-800 GGSSSGTRHRP
+800 SSAAKQRP
-811 GSTLGAPFPSQL
+811 GSTLGAPLPSQL

-842 TPPAAPTAAK
+842 MPPAASSQVAASTK
-852 KGSKR
+852 PHLK
-857 TDWEP
+857 TDWDV
-862 HNEPDSSEHD
+862 NTTTDSPQND
-872 SDTAFVDANSNGTTE
+872 SDIPFVDVASNGTTE

-898 RPDIRKTTRHR
+898 RPNVRKPTRHR
-909 FRRKYRAIPEDNVL
+909 FRRKYRAIPEDNIL

-929 EEDLAS
+929 EEDLTS

-942 DEFDDAGPPSI
+942 DEFDDPGPASI
-953 LLQPN
+953 LLQHN